1 MIIIK
6 VNGGLGNQLQQY
18 ALYDKLRSM
27 GKEVKLDLSWFQ
39 REFGKASKRDMELDY
54 FPGVSYEA
62 CTSEEMLSVLG
73 NRNVFCK
80 VLEKLHLKEKHLY
93 VEHQMYD
100 TGIFGLD
107 NKVLEGY
114 WACEGYWGDRIPELR
129 KQLEFPV
136 SKNPKNT
143 EMLEKINNTESVSIH
158 LRRGD
163 YLNQENQAIYG
174 GICTEEYYDKAISY
188 VVEHVEN
195 PHFFIFSDD
204 ATYAKEKYNK
214 ENYTVVDIN
223 HGRDSFYDMQLMGSC
238 KHNICA
244 NSTFSFWGARLN
256 ENPEKI
262 MIRPLKQRNT
272 CDWYVPEVMKQL
284 WKGWT
289 MIDENGQVRV
299 EVIG

>member
-6 VNGGLGNQLQQY
+6 MNGGLGNQLQQY
-18 ALYDKLRSM
+18 AMYDKLRAM
-27 GKEVKLDLSWFQ
+27 GKEVKVDISWFQ
-39 REFGKASKRDMELDY
+39 KEMGKASRRNLEIDY

-62 CTSEEMLSVLG
+62 CTEQEMLDILG
-73 NRNVFCK
+73 KRDFFCK

-100 TGIFGLD
+100 KEIFELD

-129 KQLEFPV
+129 KQLVFPK
-136 SKNPKNT
+136 SDNPQNEK
-143 EMLEKINNTESVSIH
+143 MLQKIKNTESVSIH
-158 LRRGD
+158 IRRGD
-163 YLNQENQAIYG
+163 YLNPENQAIYG
-174 GICTEEYYDKAISY
+174 GICTEEYYEKAISY
-188 VVEHVEN
+188 MEEKLWN

-204 ATYAKEKYNK
+204 AEYAKKTYTK
-214 ENYTVVDIN
+214 DNYTVVDIN
-223 HGRDSFYDMQLMGSC
+223 HGRDSFYDMYLMGCC

-256 ENPEKI
+256 ENPGKL

-272 CDWYVPEVMKQL
+272 CDWYVPEIMKQL
-284 WKGWT
+284 WKDWI
-289 MIDENGQVRV
+289 MIDEKGQVRV
-299 EVIG
+299 E